1 MEDFTYYSNHSN
13 MSYMSDSSESDALDH
28 EYNIPAAKGGKKNI
42 NRGRWSREEDEKLKK
57 MVDAHSTNDWKVVA
71 SFFPDRSDVQ
81 CQHRWQKVV
90 NPELI
95 KGPWTKEEDEYVVKL
110 VKQYGPKRWSLIAK
124 HLNGRIGKQCRE
136 RWHNHLNPDIKKT
149 AWTEEEDRLIYEAH
163 QKLGN
168 RWAEIAKLL
177 PGRTDNAIKNH
188 WNSTM
193 RRKYEEEEAQKEQ
206 GMKSHHMLQ
215 HVQKQQQQQQQQ
227 VAVSQTPLSV
237 PQPPPPLHPPPAYVQ
252 HQQLYQAAPNP
263 HQNLM
268 VNQQHSENVIAAT
281 ANQFH
286 SQAHLQSAWPQNA
299 SYTQQSQVPE
309 FESPIRWKVNGNGFL
324 SPLRNLMGES
334 NMLNSS
340 SDGFADIS
348 AFDLLNGAEVDPS
361 ITPIKYTALKD
372 KKVEY
377 RFDGN
382 SMHHL
387 KNSTQMQG
395 LIPITPQIASH
406 LPVPAI
412 LSKKERLNSVGDAS
426 RTDVSMR
433 SELTHDDDD
442 NDNEDE
448 MSINS
453 SVEASSSYMDVT
465 VKTEGRSPQKLTPI
479 KTLPFSP
486 SRFLNSPISFSH
498 MHSYTSTP
506 VCSTSSATLTPD
518 TQFSSLLRSADPM
531 IVDSDRTQLT
541 TPKVRRTLLEQAP
554 KTPTP
559 FKKAMAALEQKR
571 GPVKTLPC
579 GATRLDDIEEIISG
593 DASAGRISLFG
604 SIGET
609 TMGMIKRVPNKENK
623 SPMKKARKSLTDK
636 WSTPGEIG
644 FNSQDTYP
652 GIILETP
659 SKMLQ
664 TPPDTSL
671 MFSPPSILRDSMTTG
686 QQSLNDGFVCDD
698 GVATEPD
705 SSITNKR
712 RRHSESLG
720 SQHIESPTVELPTVV
735 KLSVEWE
742 KVACGKTK
750 DQLEM
755 VEQAKQWIEEVKPQ
769 PLIH

>member
-412 LSKKERLNSVGDAS
+412 LSKKERL
-426 RTDVSMR
+426 
-433 SELTHDDDD
+433 
-442 NDNEDE
+442 
-448 MSINS
+448 
-453 SVEASSSYMDVT
+453 
-465 VKTEGRSPQKLTPI
+465 
-479 KTLPFSP
+479 
-486 SRFLNSPISFSH
+486 FLNSPISFSH